1 MDRQEHIHIIGA
13 GEQIEAACA
22 AAMNEKFTRMEQTLD
37 NIERILEKVE
47 E

>member
-22 AAMNEKFTRMEQTLD
+22 AAIRDLQDITYCLSQSLSFNRLCED
-37 NIERILEKVE
+37 S
-47 E
+47 